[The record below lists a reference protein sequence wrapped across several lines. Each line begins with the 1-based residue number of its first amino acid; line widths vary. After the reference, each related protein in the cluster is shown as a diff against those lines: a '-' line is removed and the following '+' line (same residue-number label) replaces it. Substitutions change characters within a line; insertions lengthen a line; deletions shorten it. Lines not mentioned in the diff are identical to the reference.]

1 MNRHHIRPILATLAI
16 AIAAGLTAIL
26 GGPAYAQST
35 DRDYD
40 TDNDNLI
47 EISTLEQLNAVRWDL
62 DGNGADPTDADAYR
76 AAFPDRATDMG
87 CAAGASGCK
96 GYELAKSLDF
106 NDDASYADADTNK
119 TVWTPNRDSSNVGWA
134 PLGLTD
140 APFTSTFHGNGH
152 TISNLYVNITVTA
165 PAGIARAGLFGSIGS
180 TGVVKNVG
188 VTGSVT
194 AKMTTTTNADSAAY
208 AGGLAG
214 WNNGDITD
222 SWADVRVE
230 AKTSGP
236 EGAAISAYA
245 GGLVGLAD
253 SGSEILRSF
262 ALGDVTADDAPGGI
276 SSYANAG
283 GLVGQN
289 AGRIGASFAT
299 GVVKA
304 VSGSGTSSA
313 GGLVGNHQPTN
324 ATLVVSASY
333 ATGRAEAT
341 SNNVEYAGGLA
352 GRNNRTIEASYSR
365 GTVTISGGG
374 TGNSNAGGLV
384 GGGDG
389 TATASYWDTE
399 TSGLNTSVAG
409 TGKTTSDLQTPTA
422 YGTADTDIY
431 KGWNVNYDGAA
442 NTGVSGADD
451 PWHFGTASDYP
462 RLRGFDPMLDDVTV
476 PSSGTLG
483 PGSIVTVIV
492 TFDKL
497 VKVVSGNGNPSLAI
511 AVGDETRTASYV
523 GTPGTASKW
532 LPFAYTVA
540 RGDNG
545 PVTVPN
551 GSISLNGGT
560 ITDLSE
566 LNPPLSLAFT
576 DASVPADLNAVT
588 VPFDTTKPSVRY
600 KPPSSL
606 TVGQRIRTIV
616 PITDDTDI
624 ASYALKEGSVLPRT
638 LRLDEKT
645 GYITGRPTRAVGR
658 ATTVTIIV
666 CDNEVDALGNNPNPN
681 CAEVTLKLPAIIDE
695 EADAPPPEPQLPEVP
710 PLDLSS
716 ITVGDAAPTPTLLLA
731 LAGAGAALLLTGIG
745 TAAVRRRAP
754 SRRRRRT

>member
-16 AIAAGLTAIL
+16 ALAAGLTALL
-26 GGPAYAQST
+26 GGAASAQT
-35 DRDYD
+35 ADRDYD

-47 EISTLEQLNAVRWDL
+47 EITTLEQLAAINYDLNGDGAAPSDVNAY
-62 DGNGADPTDADAYR
+62 A

-87 CAAGASGCK
+87 CLADCT
-96 GYELAKSLDF
+96 GYELARSLDF
-106 NDDASYADADTNK
+106 NADSSYADANTNK
-119 TVWTPNRDSSNVGWA
+119 TAWTTGAGWT
-134 PLGLTD
+134 PLGLTN
-140 APFTSTFHGNGH
+140 APFTGTFHGNGH
-152 TISNLYVNITVTA
+152 TISNLYVNITETVTA
-165 PAGIARAGLFGSIGS
+165 PVTGIAHAGLFGSS
-180 TGVVKNVG
+180 DGVVRNVG

-194 AKMTTTTNADSAAY
+194 ATIEIVGVATVDSY
-208 AGGLAG
+208 AGGLAARSAG
-214 WNNGDITD
+214 KITD
-222 SWADVRVE
+222 SWAAVTVKAD
-230 AKTSGP
+230 ATGP
-236 EGAAISAYA
+236 SGAAVTAHA
-245 GGLVGLAD
+245 GGLVGEV
-253 SGSEILRSF
+253 GGTGVILRSF
-262 ALGDVTADDAPGGI
+262 ALGDVTADDAPGGNN
-276 SSYANAG
+276 SFANAG

-289 AGRIGASFAT
+289 TERIGASFAT

-304 VSGSGTSSA
+304 VSVSGTASA
-313 GGLVGNHQPTN
+313 GGLVGNN
-324 ATLVVSASY
+324 ATGGTVVSASY

-341 SNNVEYAGGLA
+341 SNHVQYAGGLA
-352 GRNNRTIEASYSR
+352 GRNSGTIGASYSR
-365 GTVTISGGG
+365 GAAAATGQGTDGG
-374 TGNSNAGGLV
+374 NAGGLA
-384 GGGDG
+384 GSG
-389 TATASYWDTE
+389 TADISYWDTQ
-399 TSGLNTSVAG
+399 TSGIIAIGAG
-409 TGKTTSDLQTPTA
+409 TGKTTAELQAPTA
-422 YGTADTDIY
+422 YGTTPDIY
-431 KGWNVNYDGAA
+431 AAWNVDYD
-442 NTGVSGADD
+442 NTPGEDD
-451 PWHFGTASDYP
+451 PWFFGTATDYP
-462 RLRGFDPMLDDVTV
+462 RLKGFEPMLDGVTV
-476 PSSGTLG
+476 PSSGT
-483 PGSIVTVIV
+483 PGAGDIVTVIV

-497 VKVVSGNGNPSLAI
+497 VKVVSGNGKPSLAI

-545 PVTVPN
+545 PVTVPD
-551 GSISLNGGT
+551 GEIALNGGT

-624 ASYALKEGSVLPRT
+624 VSYKLKEGSFLPRT
-638 LRLDEKT
+638 LRLDPET
-645 GYITGRPTRAVGR
+645 GYITGRPTRAIGR

-666 CDNEVDALGNNPNPN
+666 CDNEVDASGNNPNPN

-745 TAAVRRRAP
+745 TAAVRQRAP